1 MVFSSSLEVYRCAY
15 MVHMCLLLKGDCQ
28 ITPSERGSG
37 PTTIK
42 VTGEPGP
49 PGKPGPPGPSGEGI
63 EGKQVSMTILC
74 SLYIG
79 RGSQCII
86 VHFLI

>member
-28 ITPSERGSG
+28 IIALSEVGSG
-37 PTTIK
+37 PSTIK
-42 VTGEPGP
+42 VP
-49 PGKPGPPGPSGEGI
+49 GEGI

-79 RGSQCII
+79 RGSQYII

>member
-1 MVFSSSLEVYRCAY
+1 

-28 ITPSERGSG
+28 TTASEMGGG
-37 PTTIK
+37 PPTIK
-42 VTGEPGP
+42 VTGER
-49 PGKPGPPGPSGEGI
+49 GPPGPSGEGV

-74 SLYIG
+74 SLYIA

-86 VHFLI
+86 VKKNIFEEPKTH